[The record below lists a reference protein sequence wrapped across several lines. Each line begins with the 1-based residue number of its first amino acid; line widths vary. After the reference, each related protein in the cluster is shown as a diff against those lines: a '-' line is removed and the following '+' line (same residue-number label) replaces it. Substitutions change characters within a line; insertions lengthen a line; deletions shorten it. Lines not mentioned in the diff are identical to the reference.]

1 MILQGTLKRF
11 ADEILESDYFVGGAQ
26 LFLNRPSF
34 LAFGQ
39 DIFESLLSLQKIFEE
54 IGVDDEKL

>member
-11 ADEILESDYFVGGAQ
+11 ADEILESDYLVGGAQ

-34 LAFGQ
+34 LAFRQ
-39 DIFESLLSLQKIFEE
+39 DIFESLLSLQ
-54 IGVDDEKL
+54 